1 MTLLTDVSSQCQPS
15 HVPRLAEE
23 RTLPSHRFSRLPGH
37 AAIPVQ
43 CSSGHA
49 SPLQSSPHGLTRF
62 NTLPSTEAER
72 ALLTCCGSLHWAR
85 RLVAHR
91 PFPDLDALLAAADE
105 AVYDFA
111 PADLDEALSR
121 ESLPLTPHGSYSVAH
136 TALGAAHGAYE
147 SRFGHAFVI
156 CLDDY
161 GPAEALDQLL
171 AGIRS
176 RLGNDPEEERVLS
189 WDELR
194 RLARGRLAR
203 LVRSLDARTEPQ
215 EAIDPQEPADS
226 GRPDSASDS
235 PYVAV

>member
-1 MTLLTDVSSQCQPS
+1 M
-15 HVPRLAEE
+15 
-23 RTLPSHRFSRLPGH
+23 
-37 AAIPVQ
+37 
-43 CSSGHA
+43 
-49 SPLQSSPHGLTRF
+49 QSSPHGLARF
-62 NTLPSTEAER
+62 NALPATEAER
-72 ALLTCCGSLHWAR
+72 ALLACCGSLQWTR

-91 PFPDLDALLAAADE
+91 PYPDLGALLAAADE

-121 ESLPLTPHGSYSVAH
+121 ESLPLAPHGSYSVAY
-136 TALGAAHGAYE
+136 TALGAAHSAYE

-156 CLDDY
+156 CLDGY
-161 GPAEALDQLL
+161 GPREALDQLL

-215 EAIDPQEPADS
+215 EAIDPQESADS

>member
-1 MTLLTDVSSQCQPS
+1 V
-15 HVPRLAEE
+15 
-23 RTLPSHRFSRLPGH
+23 
-37 AAIPVQ
+37 
-43 CSSGHA
+43 
-49 SPLQSSPHGLTRF
+49 QSSPHGLTRF
-62 NTLPSTEAER
+62 NTLPAIEAER

-91 PFPDLDALLAAADE
+91 PYPDLDALLAAADE

-121 ESLPLTPHGSYSVAH
+121 ETLSLPPHGSYSVA
-136 TALGAAHGAYE
+136 
-147 SRFGHAFVI
+147 FVI
-156 CLDDY
+156 CLDGY
-161 GPAEALDQLL
+161 GPGEALDQLL

-203 LVRSLDARTEPQ
+203 LVRSLDARTDPQ

>member
-1 MTLLTDVSSQCQPS
+1 M
-15 HVPRLAEE
+15 
-23 RTLPSHRFSRLPGH
+23 
-37 AAIPVQ
+37 PVQ
-43 CSSGHA
+43 CSPGHA
-49 SPLQSSPHGLTRF
+49 SPPQSSPHGLTRF
-62 NTLPSTEAER
+62 NTLPATETER

-91 PFPDLDALLAAADE
+91 PYPDLDALLAAADE

-121 ESLPLTPHGSYSVAH
+121 ESLPLTPHRSYSVAH
-136 TALGAAHGAYE
+136 TALGAAHSAYE

-156 CLDDY
+156 CLDGY
-161 GPAEALDQLL
+161 GPDEALDQLL

>member
-1 MTLLTDVSSQCQPS
+1 MSHISSQCQPG

-23 RTLPSHRFSRLPGH
+23 RTLPSHRLSRLPGS
-37 AAIPVQ
+37 AAVQ
-43 CSSGHA
+43 V
-49 SPLQSSPHGLTRF
+49 QSSPHGLARF
-62 NTLPSTEAER
+62 NTLPAAKAEI

-91 PFPDLDALLAAADE
+91 PYPDLGSLLAAADE
-105 AVYDFA
+105 AIYDFL

-121 ESLPLTPHGSYSVAH
+121 EALPLPPHGAYSVAH
-136 TALGAAHGAYE
+136 TALGAAHAAYE
-147 SRFGHAFVI
+147 GRFGHAFVI
-156 CLDDY
+156 CLDGY
-161 GPAEALDQLL
+161 GPEEALDQLL

-189 WDELR
+189 WEELR

-203 LVRSLDARTEPQ
+203 LVQTLSSRPGPQ
-215 EAIDPQEPADS
+215 KATDPQEPLDS
-226 GRPDSASDS
+226 GRTDSSPDS